1 MKLILTIC
9 LISITYCSTAQTICD
24 SMSVAPNTVYLNQL
38 TDSTAFFTF
47 TYTGANSTGYSI
59 LSFEFTDTSDMNI
72 TEYVSTT
79 GSIGPATFSWTYP
92 IVYNNPSIP
101 ANTIVNCSFKVYHS
115 VLSIDC
121 AMPITFV
128 INQTIGINETE
139 NPLNLT
145 IFPNPFKYGF
155 NVDLSTF
162 QITTPLSLSIYSVD
176 GRRVYSDIISNKFTD
191 VISLYNEQINQL
203 KPGIYFIDISSKDC
217 FKMIKVIKE

>member
-24 SMSVAPNTVYLNQL
+24 SMSVVPNTVYLNQL

-79 GSIGPATFSWTYP
+79 GSIGPATFSWTYS

-115 VLSIDC
+115 FLSIDC
-121 AMPITFV
+121 ALPITFV

-145 IFPNPFKYGF
+145 ISPNPFTDRLEIEFLPTSSSTLTLFDITGRQVLQTKTK
-155 NVDLSTF
+155 NNITVLHLDKLSA
-162 QITTPLSLSIYSVD
+162 
-176 GRRVYSDIISNKFTD
+176 
-191 VISLYNEQINQL
+191 
-203 KPGIYFIDISSKDC
+203 GIYFLLLQTLEGHVVKKIVK
-217 FKMIKVIKE
+217 K